1 MRFISK
7 AWLLLPFLSCGIST
21 FGQSPSGYQISLHI
35 QPFRNQWVYLASYY
49 GSIKTLA
56 DSAYLN
62 GESKGA
68 FKGSKPLPQGVYIL
82 ASPSKT
88 ILGELLVGPQQ
99 HFSIAA
105 DTSKPQ
111 ENLLITGSPDN
122 DDFTAYTQFIAPRAQ
137 KAETLR
143 KQMETADAAQ
153 KASIQQ
159 QLSTLS
165 EEIVGFRNQLMIGKP
180 ASLLAALFQTM
191 KEVQYP
197 AHLLRP
203 ASREDSIAQY
213 QFGKEHYWDGV
224 DFMDGRLVRT
234 PIFDNKLSAY
244 LENWVSPEPD
254 SVIYEYNWMIALGR
268 NDEEMEKYL
277 VGYFIDHY
285 MYPKIMGQD
294 KVFLHVFDQYISGE
308 LPKANWLNEKQL
320 KAIKD
325 RAYMIMANQLNAK
338 AADMQLVDTAGKLKP
353 LYAVEAPYTIV
364 NFWDVHCGK
373 CKEELPKMDTL
384 YRTQWK
390 AKGVKIYA
398 VMVNEGA
405 LADWKPFIKTNAAGW
420 IHVHQTAALRAAEEK
435 EGLPNFRQLY
445 DMRSTPTLY
454 LLDKEKRIIAKNI
467 SLHDLDRLL
476 QQKFKQP

>member
-1 MRFISK
+1 MRFLSK
-7 AWLLLPFLSCGIST
+7 AWLLLPFVS
-21 FGQSPSGYQISLHI
+21 FGLTVFSQSPGGYQIGLHI

-68 FKGSKPLPQGVYIL
+68 FKGNKPLPQGVYIL

-88 ILGELLVGPQQ
+88 ILGEFLIGPEQL
-99 HFSIAA
+99 FSIAA
-105 DTSKPQ
+105 DTSKLQ
-111 ENLLITGSPDN
+111 EGLAITGSPDN
-122 DDFTAYTQFIAPRAQ
+122 DDFTAYTRFIAPRGQ
-137 KAETLR
+137 KAEALR
-143 KQMETADAAQ
+143 KQFETADASQ
-153 KASIQQ
+153 KAIIQQ
-159 QLSTLS
+159 QLTTLS
-165 EEIVGFRNQLMIGKP
+165 EEIFMFRNELITKKP
-180 ASLLAALFQTM
+180 TSLLAALFQTM
-191 KEVQYP
+191 KEVSF
-197 AHLLRP
+197 L
-203 ASREDSIAQY
+203 ASLQQPKSRKDSIAQY

-244 LENWVSPEPD
+244 LENWVSPEAD
-254 SVIYEYNWMIALGR
+254 SIIYEYNWMIALGR

-294 KVFLHVFDQYISGE
+294 KVFLHVFDQYIAGE
-308 LPKANWLNEKQL
+308 QPKANWLNERQL
-320 KAIKD
+320 KVIKD

-353 LYAVEAPYTIV
+353 LYQVEAPYIVV

-384 YRTQWK
+384 YRNQWK

-398 VMVNEGA
+398 VMVNEA
-405 LADWKPFIKTNAAGW
+405 AVPDWKPFIKTNAAGW
-420 IHVHQTAALRAAEEK
+420 IHVHQTAALRAEEEK
-435 EGLPNFRQLY
+435 TGLPNFRQLY
-445 DMRSTPTLY
+445 DMRSTPTLF

-476 QQKFKQP
+476 QQKF